1 MRKIGLPDGAAQSNQ
16 VEELSEQG
24 RRIGSSRGK
33 AGKLFRGGLH
43 VGTDKLSYPCALCT
57 LDGTRVMPSS
67 RRLTSCSDGRM
78 LRIA

>member
-24 RRIGSSRGK
+24 RQIGSSRGK

-43 VGTDKLSYPCALCT
+43 EAPINYPIRAHCA
-57 LDGTRVMPSS
+57 PSMAQ
-67 RRLTSCSDGRM
+67 G
-78 LRIA
+78 